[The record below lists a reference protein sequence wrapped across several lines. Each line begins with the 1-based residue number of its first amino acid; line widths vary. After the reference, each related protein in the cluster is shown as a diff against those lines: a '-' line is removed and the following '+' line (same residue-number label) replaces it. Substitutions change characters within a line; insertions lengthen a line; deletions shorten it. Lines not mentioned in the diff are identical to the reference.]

1 MKGEFYSM
9 KASESIERYP
19 QKVRE
24 YANYV
29 YKSIKI
35 LCKKTGPRP
44 AGGENEKAA
53 QELMLNDLKNYC
65 DTAVREE
72 FKCSDKAFMAWVP
85 ISAILLVVA
94 IATLTMGLAAVSVGI
109 CAVVLCLILG
119 EFIFYKPI
127 LDVFFPKKTS
137 GNVIGVRKAK
147 GETKKRIIL
156 SGHTDSA
163 FEWTFTYHGGRPAV
177 LGVIVTA
184 VVDVLLVIVTS
195 IVIMVKY
202 GGASGEMLWS
212 AEMPIGFK
220 IVAVISYITV
230 PILIIATM
238 FSNYKRPV
246 MGANDDLTG
255 VYISMAVAKFLSDN
269 DIRFENT
276 EVVVM
281 CAGGEECGLR
291 GSKAYAKAHGEEL
304 KEDGVET
311 VFVTF
316 DTIRELEFI
325 KIYEK
330 DMTGVVKN
338 DRKTAE
344 LVQNAAKRMDLE
356 VPIGA
361 IELGSTDAAALSQAG
376 IRATAVTAM
385 DPTPARYYHTRL
397 DTEDNLSL
405 AAIETGVKLAL
416 ETTFLFDEKGVE

>member
-1 MKGEFYSM
+1 M

-24 YANYV
+24 YANYA

-44 AGGENEKAA
+44 AGSENEKAA
-53 QELMLNDLKNYC
+53 QEIMLEDLKKYC

-72 FKCSDKAFMAWVP
+72 YKCSDKAFMAWVP
-85 ISAILLVVA
+85 ISAVLLMAA
-94 IATLTMGLAAVSVGI
+94 IITLTCGLAAVSLAI
-109 CAVVLCLILG
+109 CVLVLALILG
-119 EFIFYKPI
+119 EFIFYKPV

-137 GNVIGVRKAK
+137 GNVIGVRNAS
-147 GETKKRIIL
+147 GETKKRIIF

-163 FEWTFTYHGGRPAV
+163 FEWTFTYYGGRPAV

-195 IVIMVKY
+195 IVLMAMY
-202 GGASGEMLWS
+202 GGASSAMLWS
-212 AEMPIGFK
+212 ADMPVAFK
-220 IVAVISYITV
+220 IIAVITYITV
-230 PILIIATM
+230 PVLVLATM

-246 MGANDDLTG
+246 MGANDDLSG
-255 VYISMAVAKFLSDN
+255 VYVSMAVAKFLSDN
-269 DIRFENT
+269 NIRFENT

-291 GSKAYAKAHGEEL
+291 GSKAYAKAHADEL
-304 KEDGVET
+304 KANGVET
-311 VFVTF
+311 VFVSF
-316 DTIRELEFI
+316 DTIRELEYI

-338 DRKTAE
+338 DRKSAE
-344 LVQNAAKRMDLE
+344 LVQKAAKRMDLDI
-356 VPIGA
+356 PIGA
-361 IELGSTDAAALSQAG
+361 IELGSTDAAAMSQAG

-416 ETTFLFDEKGVE
+416 ETAFLFDEEGIN